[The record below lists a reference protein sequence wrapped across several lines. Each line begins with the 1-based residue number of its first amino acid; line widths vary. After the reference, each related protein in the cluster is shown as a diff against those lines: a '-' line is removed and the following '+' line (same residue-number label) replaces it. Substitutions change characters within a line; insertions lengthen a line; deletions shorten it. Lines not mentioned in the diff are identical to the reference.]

1 MQTQTITTHQTTSLN
16 EFSLLNSFWFAIA
29 SLMQQTCD
37 FSPRSL
43 SGRIVGS
50 VWWFFTLI
58 LISSYTANLAAYL
71 TVERMVTPINSPEDL
86 AAQTE
91 VQYGTLYHGSTW
103 DFFRVS
109 NFLLLINYLKRK
121 REFVPMRLPKKPNS
135 TRLWPELHNLLMMPA
150 MSKLRGKFN
159 YLRTLFSFHQMP
171 KDNFSSRWKMH
182 EKIKSTDFHV
192 SIKRTCTLWD
202 LWWSFDSWVLQI
214 EGENWMENCFSV
226 CTTREF

>member
-1 MQTQTITTHQTTSLN
+1 LFSILSPLYILFFQVSVIFSFLGVSIVLYIVSRFSPHEWRPISSAPAPPNNNFTMQTQTITTHQTTSLN

-86 AAQTE
+86 AAQTD

-109 NFLLLINYLKRK
+109 NFFPHQLFKTSEKSYRK
-121 REFVPMRLPKKPNS
+121 AISPFFE
-135 TRLWPELHNLLMMPA
+135 MMPKVDTA
-150 MSKLRGKFN
+150 
-159 YLRTLFSFHQMP
+159 
-171 KDNFSSRWKMH
+171 
-182 EKIKSTDFHV
+182 
-192 SIKRTCTLWD
+192 
-202 LWWSFDSWVLQI
+202 WSGQV
-214 EGENWMENCFSV
+214 
-226 CTTREF
+226 T

>member
-1 MQTQTITTHQTTSLN
+1 MFVTFFFFNSNFQVCVVFSFLGVSIVLYIVSRFSPHEWRPISAQAPPNNNFTMQTQTITTHQTTSLN

-71 TVERMVTPINSPEDL
+71 TVERMVIPINSPEDL
-86 AAQTE
+86 VAQTD

-109 NFLLLINYLKRK
+109 LSYIYEAKR
-121 REFVPMRLPKKPNS
+121 
-135 TRLWPELHNLLMMPA
+135 
-150 MSKLRGKFN
+150 
-159 YLRTLFSFHQMP
+159 
-171 KDNFSSRWKMH
+171 
-182 EKIKSTDFHV
+182 
-192 SIKRTCTLWD
+192 
-202 LWWSFDSWVLQI
+202 
-214 EGENWMENCFSV
+214 
-226 CTTREF
+226 

>member
-1 MQTQTITTHQTTSLN
+1 M
-16 EFSLLNSFWFAIA
+16 A

-86 AAQTE
+86 AAQTD

-109 NFLLLINYLKRK
+109 NESINYG
-121 REFVPMRLPKKPNS
+121 
-135 TRLWPELHNLLMMPA
+135 RLWFE
-150 MSKLRGKFN
+150 
-159 YLRTLFSFHQMP
+159 RT
-171 KDNFSSRWKMH
+171 
-182 EKIKSTDFHV
+182 
-192 SIKRTCTLWD
+192 
-202 LWWSFDSWVLQI
+202 
-214 EGENWMENCFSV
+214 
-226 CTTREF
+226 

>member
-109 NFLLLINYLKRK
+109 NFLPSSIIQSTWYCFLRDA
-121 REFVPMRLPKKPNS
+121 KKQI
-135 TRLWPELHNLLMMPA
+135 RFWAE
-150 MSKLRGKFN
+150 G
-159 YLRTLFSFHQMP
+159 RT
-171 KDNFSSRWKMH
+171 
-182 EKIKSTDFHV
+182 
-192 SIKRTCTLWD
+192 
-202 LWWSFDSWVLQI
+202 
-214 EGENWMENCFSV
+214 
-226 CTTREF
+226 